1 MAKAPT
7 PGNTTAA
14 VRRSVVGRR
23 ARHTADESARPNQRR
38 ADGSDRL
45 KQLNEQLTRIG
56 EAKARYF
63 ANISHE
69 LRTPLALILGP
80 IEKHLRETP
89 GMDGALRRD
98 LEVVLRNA
106 RTALRHVNDLLD
118 VAKIEAGRVAVDYV
132 AVDAAA
138 LVRTVSRHFSALA
151 EEQRCTFTVDAPAQ
165 LPVETDADKLQS
177 ILLNLVS
184 NAFKYTPQGGRV
196 RVTLRDAGQ
205 RFQLEVA
212 DSGPGIPSA
221 KRKTVF
227 DRFERLEGEGAQQPT
242 GTGLGLSIVKDFA
255 VLLGGG
261 VGIGD
266 APESGALFV
275 VDLPATAPPGT
286 EVAPAPADDERA
298 AAAEAEVVVALLRQS
313 NEPVS
318 QPEVTAGT
326 AGRVLI
332 VEDSQ
337 DMNRFIASCLSRDGF
352 TVIEAFDGMQ
362 GYEKATAD
370 HPDLVLTDIVMPR
383 MPGDELIRRLRQ
395 RSDFSSTPILVL
407 GAKSGEQF
415 GDRLKA
421 GDVQDYLDKPFSVD
435 ELRVRVR
442 ALIRDKK
449 ASEQSG
455 TPMRDAATSARTA
468 ISSVIASFPAASVQM
483 AFQTVALVAQN
494 LTGASYAAVA
504 IGGDVERPL
513 DVWAVTGLSAD
524 QMATA
529 GRHPG
534 PVGLLG
540 LVGSEHRTTVVRA
553 PAPHHPE
560 TRSVLGVPIRC
571 DGHPVGSVYVA
582 SKRGGAEFTDSDQ
595 RAVDMLAARAGAA
608 LQAARQHAGG
618 ASVGAWLQ
626 SLIDQMPGGV
636 QLMDRHGHVTL
647 SNRWL
652 RSLAKAG
659 PPVVD
664 RYGNAITIDFR
675 EPTGDQVEPDNLPLV
690 SALAGQQITRRRE
703 LFARR
708 HDDTLVPLHVS
719 ATPIFT
725 SDGTCAGA
733 AMVIREITLL
743 REAGRVHNWAA
754 IATAERRQPLGIR
767 PPRQPLVGT
776 PSVDNSGAKSTARAV
791 PRRRV

>member
-1 MAKAPT
+1 MAKAHT
-7 PGNTTAA
+7 PGNT
-14 VRRSVVGRR
+14 VRRTDHAGRR
-23 ARHTADESARPNQRR
+23 GRHTADESARPNPRR
-38 ADGSDRL
+38 TGANDQL
-45 KQLNEQLTRIG
+45 KQLNEKLTKIA
-56 EAKARYF
+56 EAKARFF

-80 IEKHLRETP
+80 VEKHLRETP
-89 GMDGALRRD
+89 DMESGLRRD

-106 RTALRHVNDLLD
+106 RTALRHVNELLD
-118 VAKIEAGRVAVDYV
+118 VAKIEADRVAVAYC
-132 AVDAAA
+132 ATDAAA
-138 LVRTVSRHFSALA
+138 LVRAVSRHFSALA
-151 EEQRCTFTVDAPAQ
+151 DEQHSGFTVDAPEH

-184 NAFKYTPQGGRV
+184 NAFKYTPAGGRV

-212 DSGPGIPSA
+212 DSGPGIPPA
-221 KRKTVF
+221 KRDSVF
-227 DRFERLEGEGAQQPT
+227 ERFERLESDGTQQPA

-255 VLLGGG
+255 AMLGGG
-261 VGIGD
+261 VTVGE

-275 VDLPATAPPGT
+275 VDLPAAAPPGT
-286 EVAPAPADDERA
+286 DVSPAPLTDDRVA
-298 AAAEAEVVVALLRQS
+298 ASEAEDVVALLRQL
-313 NEPVS
+313 NEPAPH
-318 QPEVTAGT
+318 PEVTGGSV
-326 AGRVLI
+326 GRVLI

-352 TVIEAFDGMQ
+352 EVIEAFDGMQ
-362 GYEKATAD
+362 GYEKAAAD

-383 MPGDELIRRLRQ
+383 MTGDELIRRLRE

-415 GDRLKA
+415 GDRLKQ

-435 ELRVRVR
+435 ELRARVR
-442 ALIRDKK
+442 ALMQDKK
-449 ASEQSG
+449 ASQQSG
-455 TPMRDAATSARTA
+455 TPMRDAATIARAAVSAA
-468 ISSVIASFPAASVQM
+468 IASLPPVSVQM
-483 AFQTVALVAQN
+483 AFQTVALEAQN
-494 LTGASYAAVA
+494 LTGAAYAAVA
-504 IGGDVERPL
+504 IGGDVERPF
-513 DVWAVTGLSAD
+513 DVWAVTGLSAE

-529 GRHPG
+529 ARQPG

-540 LVGSEHRTTVVRA
+540 LVGSDNRATVLRS
-553 PAPHHPE
+553 PALHSPE

-571 DGHPVGSVYVA
+571 NGHAVGSVYVA
-582 SKRGGAEFTDSDQ
+582 SKRGGAEFTDSDH
-595 RAVDMLAARAGAA
+595 RAVDMLAARAGTA
-608 LQAARQHAGG
+608 LLAARQHVGG
-618 ASVGAWLQ
+618 VAVDAWLQ

-636 QLMDRHGHVTL
+636 QLMDRNGHLTL

-652 RSLAKAG
+652 RTLAKAG
-659 PPVVD
+659 PLVVD

-675 EPTGDQVEPDNLPLV
+675 EPTGDQVEPDDLPLV
-690 SALAGQQITRRRE
+690 SAIADQQITRRRE

-725 SDGTCAGA
+725 LDGTCAGA

-743 REAGRVHNWAA
+743 REAGRVHNWAT
-754 IATAERRQPLGIR
+754 IATAERRQPLGVR
-767 PPRQPLVGT
+767 PQRQPLVAT
-776 PSVDNSGAKSTARAV
+776 PAVDNSGVKSTARAI